1 MIVENAIQKWN
12 NGKCQSSCKITIKY
26 QSRKENHTR
35 NTSLCTCMYDKTCET
50 DKYLKDHSWMK
61 SIIDNKT
68 IYKMNYYVS
77 HNFLA
82 VTIFS
87 LLLTIIAT
95 NSHFLQHRL
104 KQKDILPH

>member
-1 MIVENAIQKWN
+1 
-12 NGKCQSSCKITIKY
+12 
-26 QSRKENHTR
+26 
-35 NTSLCTCMYDKTCET
+35 
-50 DKYLKDHSWMK
+50 MK